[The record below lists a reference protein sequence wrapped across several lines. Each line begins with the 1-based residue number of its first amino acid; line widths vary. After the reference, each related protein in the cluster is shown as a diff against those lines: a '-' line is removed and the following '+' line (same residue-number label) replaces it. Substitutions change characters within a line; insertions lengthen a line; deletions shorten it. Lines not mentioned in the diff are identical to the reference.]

1 MRRST
6 VFAVMC
12 LLPAIVFAEGYGDVR
27 GRFVLDGP
35 APSLPPLVKA
45 GEDDVKDADVCG
57 VSGVPDESIVVD
69 ENGNV
74 ANVVL
79 FPLKKPKAIHPA
91 LVDPPTTPVVFDTKG
106 CRFVPHILSVRV
118 GQKVIQT
125 SSDNCAHSARAA
137 FINNFSCCFAVA
149 PEDREVEIITLNEAE
164 PLPMP
169 VRCDIH
175 PYMQAYWL
183 INDHPYTAVSAADGT
198 FAIRQ
203 LPEGTH
209 TFRIWQESSG
219 YLDRDFEIEI
229 KAGQVLDL
237 GDMKLKVVDSK
248 RSPGEQTLE
257 MVPSGS

>member
-1 MRRST
+1 ML
-6 VFAVMC
+6 AMIG
-12 LLPAIVFAEGYGDVR
+12 LLPAVVFAEGYGDVR

-35 APSLPPLVKA
+35 ALSLSQLV
-45 GEDDVKDADVCG
+45 DVGGKGAKDADICG

-79 FPLKKPKAIHPA
+79 FPLEKPKAIHPE
-91 LVDPPTTPVVFDTKG
+91 LVAPPKTPVVFDTKG

-118 GQKVIQT
+118 GQPIIQT
-125 SSDNCAHSARAA
+125 SHDTCAHNTSAW
-137 FINNFSCCFAVA
+137 FVNNYGWSFAV
-149 PEDREVEIITLNEAE
+149 PPNDRKGTTITLNKAE
-164 PLPMP
+164 PLPIP

-175 PYMQAYWL
+175 PYMQSYWL

-198 FAIRQ
+198 FAIEQ
-203 LPEGTH
+203 LPEGVH
-209 TFRIWQESSG
+209 TFRIWQETAG

-237 GDMKLKVVDSK
+237 GDMKLKMVDSED
-248 RSPGEQTLE
+248 SPGEQELE
-257 MVPSGS
+257 MVPSGDRAGG